1 MARRPANNKGSYNSF
16 KNRSSSTHRIN
27 LAQPRR
33 GGIRL

>member
-1 MARRPANNKGSYNSF
+1 MRRRPANDRGSKRAF
-16 KNRSSSTHRIN
+16 RSRASRTDRIN

>member
-1 MARRPANNKGSYNSF
+1 MRRTSGKGSGRQF
-16 KNRSSSTHRIN
+16 RERSSKTARIN